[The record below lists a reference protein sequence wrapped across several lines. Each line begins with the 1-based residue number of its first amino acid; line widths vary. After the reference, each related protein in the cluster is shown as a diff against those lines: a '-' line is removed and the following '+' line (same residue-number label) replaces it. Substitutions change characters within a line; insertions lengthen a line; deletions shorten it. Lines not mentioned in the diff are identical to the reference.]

1 MLTLQEGLELLKK
14 EEEAVLLDV
23 RTEEEYSGGHVDGS
37 INVPLNKL
45 ATFKVSKDRKVFVY

>member
-45 ATFKVSKDRKVFVY
+45 ATFKVSKDKKVFVY